1 MTERMKDILGSPG
14 TWSGFY
20 LRSAQCSFAAA
31 SVGVMASAN
40 SFSNY
45 TAFWYS
51 SFISLLPFTCS
62 FHD

>member
-1 MTERMKDILGSPG
+1 MKDFLGSPG
-14 TWSGFY
+14 TWSGFA

-45 TAFWYS
+45 TAFWYLSRLLFIVS
-51 SFISLLPFTCS
+51 SIGTVLEV
-62 FHD
+62 